1 MLLPQRQ
8 QFFDFVREN
17 PNSWACPHECAVTNL
32 LLLNKRYPP
41 ALRPG
46 LLMSPSFW

>member
-8 QFFDFVREN
+8 QFFDFVQRE
-17 PNSWACPHECAVTNL
+17 SQFLSVSHECEVANL
-32 LLLNKRYPP
+32 LGSNKRYPP